1 MAIKNQQQTEDAQQL
16 FLTATVSHEDLG
28 MTTGQNVAAHRRRLR
43 SELRNERKLAHLTQK
58 EVARA
63 MDWSPSKMLRIETG
77 SNGISVTDLRA
88 LLSYYNLKDKRRIE
102 DLINLARAAKS
113 GAVRDDVR
121 RLLRPDRQ
129 PGPPLVEQ
137 PVKSS
142 SALVPAQRTQEPTG
156 VTALCAHPTPA
167 SSTEPPEVTGEQV
180 GHRRAVGCPQDKTSQ
195 P

>member
-1 MAIKNQQQTEDAQQL
+1 MSGLHGGWAAELSIAG
-16 FLTATVSHEDLG
+16 VG
-28 MTTGQNVAAHRRRLR
+28 TG
-43 SELRNERKLAHLTQK
+43 
-58 EVARA
+58 
-63 MDWSPSKMLRIETG
+63 
-77 SNGISVTDLRA
+77 A
-88 LLSYYNLKDKRRIE
+88 LLLIIALVLVPVMCVIAVAGLVAVLHSDATRR
-102 DLINLARAAKS
+102 NAARLVYRE
-113 GAVRDDVR
+113 GLNHVR

-142 SALVPAQRTQEPTG
+142 SALVPAQRTQEPAG